1 MTDHVRTNPLQWVR
15 QHADV
20 VLFVLLVALWIYE
33 WCVLL
38 QGELRFT
45 ADSERDLL
53 IVYGLSHHGI
63 LPDDGIRMA
72 ALGLDLGPLYF
83 LLLAPLNALWTSPQT
98 VHVFN
103 ITLGV
108 AGLCVFYSWFRA
120 GVGRAAALIACVLY
134 TQSAAHVALTDT
146 VWHVGATP
154 GVALAMLAAMGWW
167 VQTGRRAALIL
178 SGVLLA
184 CLVQLHALGSVYI
197 PAALALL
204 IVCRH
209 HLNRRNVLTLVGSVA
224 ITLLPLLIYAIT
236 SLFDPAESSARHSG
250 GFSWD
255 PGRFWEG
262 VTSLVQPRYLLSA
275 KWGGR
280 FVLFL
285 VVVSG
290 VGTVL
295 RYREAKDTQ
304 KKPWFRLFLWLQ
316 LAVGSLVV
324 SLILSYENVGRYLL
338 PVLFPVFALA
348 ALGIADIDAW
358 LVRRKRTLGGR
369 ALTWIA
375 VVLGLAFVQPPV
387 VNVWAT
393 LADSGQKLQS
403 DVPLEPL
410 SLEEQE
416 AVVSFLVE
424 ERGLTW
430 DRMRGRVHGVF
441 FGPLSGIR
449 YLERAHRDAAATSLP
464 FDPAHHWLV
473 LPDGSPPSALTT
485 GAMEHVTLSGRT
497 RDIHLWRYRARFDS
511 THVRTG
517 SGDPCEWPFP
527 YLWTEAP
534 SSLLQQVGFPRGHG
548 PDIHRCL
555 TGKVPGTLLVEIPT
569 ETTELMLQ
577 LSDDAVFRSD
587 DETQENPVLT
597 VRLEAEGFP
606 PLPLHPIRQ
615 SGTEKLWYRITM
627 PPRQGMGTLHL
638 TLRPRGQLGFVD
650 LY

>member
-1 MTDHVRTNPLQWVR
+1 MTESVRTNRLQWFR
-15 QHADV
+15 EHTDV
-20 VLFVLLVALWIYE
+20 VLFVLLLALWIYE
-33 WCVLL
+33 WWVLL

-83 LLLAPLNALWTSPQT
+83 LLLAPLNAVWTSPQT
-98 VHVFN
+98 VHVLN

-108 AGLCVFYSWFRA
+108 AGLCVFYAWFRA
-120 GVGRAAALIACVLY
+120 GVGRAAALIGCVLY

-178 SGVLLA
+178 GGVLLA
-184 CLVQLHALGSVYI
+184 CLVQLHALGSVYVL
-197 PAALALL
+197 AAIALL

-209 HLNRRNVLTLVGSVA
+209 HLTRRTVITLVVSVV
-224 ITLLPLLIYAIT
+224 ITLLPLFIYAIS
-236 SLFDPAESSARHSG
+236 SLFDPAEGSARHSG

-255 PGRFWEG
+255 PGKLWEG
-262 VTSLVQPRYLLSA
+262 VSALVQPRYLLSA
-275 KWGGR
+275 TWGGR
-280 FVLFL
+280 FVLVL
-285 VVVSG
+285 VAVSAL
-290 VGTVL
+290 GTIQ
-295 RYREAKDTQ
+295 RYRQAQDAQER
-304 KKPWFRLFLWLQ
+304 PWFRLFLWGQ
-316 LAVGSLVV
+316 LAIGSVVV

-358 LVRRKRTLGGR
+358 LVRRKRTPRGR
-369 ALTWIA
+369 TLTWVV
-375 VVLGLAFVQPPV
+375 VVLGLALVQAPV

-393 LADSGQKLQS
+393 LSDSGQTLQS
-403 DVPLEPL
+403 DGRSEPL

-424 ERGLTW
+424 ERGLIW

-464 FDPAHHWLV
+464 FDPTHHWLV
-473 LPDGSPPSALTT
+473 LPDGLSPPTLTA

-497 RDIHLWRYRARFDS
+497 RDIHLWRYSARFDP
-511 THVRTG
+511 TRVRNG
-517 SGDPCEWPFP
+517 AGDPCEWPFP
-527 YLWTEAP
+527 YLWSEAP

-555 TGKVPGTLLVEIPT
+555 AGTVPGTLLVEIPA
-569 ETTELMLQ
+569 ETNELTLQ
-577 LSDDAVFRSD
+577 LSDDALFRRD
-587 DETQENPVLT
+587 DEAEENPVLT
-597 VRLEAEGFP
+597 VQLAAEGFP
-606 PLPLHPIRQ
+606 PIPLQPIRR
-615 SGTEKLWYRITM
+615 SGTEKRWYQITM
-627 PPRQGMGTLHL
+627 PPREGVGTLHL
-638 TLRPRGQLGFVD
+638 TLRPRGHLGFLD